1 MYDPNM
7 RVLVVDDIQVMRS
20 HILNM
25 LRDLKIINTSQ
36 ASDGK
41 QALDLLKILEF
52 DLIISDWNMP
62 NVNGLEL
69 LQTVRKDKHN
79 KLIPFLMVTAE
90 NKKEYIIEAIKAGV
104 NNYIGKPF
112 TAETLKK
119 KLNEI
124 FK

>member
-119 KLNEI
+119 N
-124 FK
+124 